1 MSARLLLS
9 GKVCLITGC
18 SRGIGKTIAECFAE
32 EGAIVYANARQ
43 NHCLDEWAETINAN
57 AAGTIIPQY
66 YDLTNS
72 VAIKNAI
79 LEIKKNEKQLDVL
92 INNAGMM
99 TNELFPMA
107 RRNVIEEMFSVNVYA
122 VIELMQYA
130 IRLMKQGG
138 SIINIVSVVG
148 IKGNSGQAIYS
159 ATKGAVISLTKSV
172 AKEVAAKN
180 IRVNAVAPGLTDTG
194 ALDIANEE
202 DLQKRISNIGMGRLA
217 TPQDISNACLFL
229 SSDLSSYI
237 TGQIIS
243 VDGSAII

>member
-1 MSARLLLS
+1 MSTRLLLD

-18 SRGIGKTIAECFAE
+18 SRGIGKNIAETFAA
-32 EGAIVYANARQ
+32 EGATVYANARQ
-43 NHCLDEWAETINAN
+43 KNCLDEWADTINATT
-57 AAGTIIPQY
+57 AGTIIPQY
-66 YDLTNS
+66 YDLINS
-72 VAIKNAI
+72 DAIKNAI
-79 LEIKKNEKQLDVL
+79 LEIKKNETQLDILV
-92 INNAGMM
+92 NNAGMM

-107 RRNVIEEMFSVNVYA
+107 RRNIIEEMFSVNVYA

-180 IRVNAVAPGLTDTG
+180 IRVNAIAPGLTDTG

-202 DLQKRISNIGMGRLA
+202 ELKKRISNIGMGRLA

-243 VDGSAII
+243 VDGSAIM